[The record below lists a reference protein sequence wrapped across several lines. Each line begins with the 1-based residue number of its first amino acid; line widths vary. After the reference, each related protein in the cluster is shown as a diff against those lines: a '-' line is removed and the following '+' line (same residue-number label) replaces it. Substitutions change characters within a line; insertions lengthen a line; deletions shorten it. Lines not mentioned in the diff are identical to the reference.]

1 MALVHEPQ
9 QQRSRDTQNR
19 ILAALERL
27 LESHFFEQITTRQL
41 AREAGVS
48 PATLYRRFQ
57 DKNALLPALYERYD
71 KRLNRWSKA
80 LWDEDQR
87 RQHTSVEE
95 RVTHVVREH
104 VNFYRDNEPI
114 LRTLYLY
121 LRLHSDI
128 ELGESA
134 TGRQAGYGEILAPI
148 LEALGQQG
156 QELPG
161 EAQIKLFCLILITSI
176 KERALFATT
185 TPARILEL
193 SDEEFVRELSR
204 NLVGYLVLNRK

>member
-1 MALVHEPQ
+1 M
-9 QQRSRDTQNR
+9 
-19 ILAALERL
+19 
-27 LESHFFEQITTRQL
+27 
-41 AREAGVS
+41 
-48 PATLYRRFQ
+48 
-57 DKNALLPALYERYD
+57 
-71 KRLNRWSKA
+71 
-80 LWDEDQR
+80 
-87 RQHTSVEE
+87 
-95 RVTHVVREH
+95 VREH

-134 TGRQAGYGEILAPI
+134 TGRQAGYGEILSPI

-161 EAQIKLFCLILITSI
+161 EAQTKLFCLILITSI
-176 KERALFATT
+176 KERALVATT